1 MILLFVRSTYL
12 FVPERIFPIFGYGAS
27 QIFFTNISNLFAFDG
42 IAYILFLKPLLK
54 NEENYSKI
62 NIIAIIFVSIFLFLS
77 VLCILLSLPFIK
89 ITRRF
94 TINISS
100 Y

>member
-1 MILLFVRSTYL
+1 MILLFLKSTYL
-12 FVPERIFPIFGYGAS
+12 FVPERIFPILGYGSS

-42 IAYILFLKPLLK
+42 IIYLLFLKPLLK

-62 NIIAIIFVSIFLFLS
+62 NIISIILVSIFLFLS

-94 TINISS
+94 TIDISS